1 MILTTT
7 ILLAALASAAPGP
20 SAQGR
25 LPIIADDYAK
35 ALSEAKERKVPLFV
49 EVWAPW

>member
-1 MILTTT
+1 MILTTAMLVT
-7 ILLAALASAAPGP
+7 ALASAPA
-20 SAQGR
+20 AER

-35 ALSEAKERKVPLFV
+35 AISEAKERKVPLFV